1 MPLKQRT
8 RAGLPHLQVMIGNI
22 LAALEAGT
30 LWFLASTT
38 GWPQTLQAG
47 G

>member
-8 RAGLPHLQVMIGNI
+8 RAGLPQLQVMIGNI

-30 LWFLASTT
+30 S
-38 GWPQTLQAG
+38 
-47 G
+47 